1 METLN
6 NPHDKFFKEVMGQR
20 EIARDFLMNYLPP
33 ETARFIDF
41 NTISPEKDSLSKK
54 SCRNSFLIC
63 CSAFS
68 WKTKRLTCTF

>member
-20 EIARDFLMNYLPP
+20 EIARDFLMNYLPT

-41 NTISPEKDSLSKK
+41 NTISPEKDSFIEKELQE
-54 SCRNSFLIC
+54 F
-63 CSAFS
+63 FS
-68 WKTKRLTCTF
+68 EKNPTQF